1 MIHINTEAQTIVRL
15 DPYWDDYFR
24 WPADYFPFNLPACSV
39 EKHQDDLDT
48 QDKAA
53 VTWDISYN
61 LELECG
67 LVSAEKHLIYDMQPR
82 KGNAGGNFRVTH
94 LLSDD
99 QLSGP
104 VGLTF
109 IWAFYIPMPAYM
121 PKHPMGIIQ
130 LDPQELRGKNTV
142 ITIRDT
148 RPKINSYGS

>member
-1 MIHINTEAQTIVRL
+1 MININTETPSIVRL
-15 DPYWDDYFR
+15 DPYWDAYFR

-39 EKHQDDLDT
+39 EKHQYDLDHQNEAT
-48 QDKAA
+48 

-67 LVSAEKHLIYDMQPR
+67 LVSAEKHLLHDMQPR
-82 KGNAGGNFRVTH
+82 KGRSGEHFRVTH
-94 LLSDD
+94 LLSED

-104 VGLTF
+104 VGFTF
-109 IWAFYIPMPAYM
+109 TWAFYIPMPAYM

-130 LDPQELRGKNTV
+130 LDPQELKGKNTV

-148 RPKINSYGS
+148 RPKNQ

>member
-1 MIHINTEAQTIVRL
+1 MININTETQDIVRL
-15 DPYWDDYFR
+15 DPYWDNYFR

-39 EKHQDDLDT
+39 EKHQYDLGVQNEAT
-48 QDKAA
+48 

-67 LVSAEKHLIYDMQPR
+67 LVSAEKHLLHTMQPR
-82 KGNAGGNFRVTH
+82 KGNIGEHFRVIH
-94 LLSDD
+94 LLSED

-109 IWAFYIPMPAYM
+109 TWAFYIPMPEYM

-130 LDPQELRGKNTV
+130 LDPQELKGKNTV

-148 RPKINSYGS
+148 RPKNQ

>member
-1 MIHINTEAQTIVRL
+1 MININTETQSIVRL
-15 DPYWDDYFR
+15 DPYWDAYFR

-39 EKHQDDLDT
+39 EKDQYDLDT
-48 QDKAA
+48 QNEAT

-67 LVSAEKHLIYDMQPR
+67 LVSAEKQLLYDMQPR
-82 KGNAGGNFRVTH
+82 KGNKGEHFRVTH
-94 LLSDD
+94 LLSED

-104 VGLTF
+104 VGFTF
-109 IWAFYIPMPAYM
+109 TWAFYIPMPAYM

-130 LDPQELRGKNTV
+130 LDPQELKGKNTV

-148 RPKINSYGS
+148 RTQNQ